1 MELREIKPTAE
12 VEFETESG
20 ALRFTVGY
28 RAGDQLALD
37 YQGRARLS
45 DRIRAGV
52 ADAIVDWN
60 LAHDDGAPWPCDE
73 KTKVLLLPQLVNI
86 PVKQKLDADGRE
98 LVPEGVLLGLAL
110 FRFIQDPGNFLKN

>member
-110 FRFIQDPGNFLKN
+110 FKFIKDPENFLKN